1 MLDAAEPRIL
11 DPGCLILYEEGERML
26 DAGCSLLDSGFLILD
41 GRPFGLG
48 AKRFAVMAQAALRK
62 RRVGIGL
69 SCRVTICDFANKVCT
84 YSSPNSAAQFSKK

>member
-1 MLDAAEPRIL
+1 
-11 DPGCLILYEEGERML
+11 ML

-41 GRPFGLG
+41 GGPFGLG

-69 SCRVTICDFANKVCT
+69 SCRVTICDFAFVFGTQSTESGGKQQAAASLQF
-84 YSSPNSAAQFSKK
+84 YASSSTAEAKP